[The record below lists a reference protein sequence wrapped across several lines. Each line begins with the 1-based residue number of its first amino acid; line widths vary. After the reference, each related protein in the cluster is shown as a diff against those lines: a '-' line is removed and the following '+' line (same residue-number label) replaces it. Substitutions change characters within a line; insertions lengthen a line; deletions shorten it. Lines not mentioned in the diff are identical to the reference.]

1 MLDFILSLDTQL
13 FLFLNGLH
21 NSFFDTVMYWIS
33 HKFFWVPFYVFLVVL
48 LYRFYGA
55 KKGTVFT
62 LLIVITFAL
71 TNTLSVEA
79 FKNVFERPR
88 PCHNELIQSQVHLV
102 NNHCGGAW
110 GFVSSHA
117 SNVFGLATLV
127 FFFLKSRIKGIGW
140 SIFLWAS
147 AISYSRIYLGVHYPL
162 DILCGGLLGVVCAI
176 LVFQSAKQL
185 KLINLNLM
193 RQTT

>member
-1 MLDFILSLDTQL
+1 MLDQLLSLDTKL
-13 FLFLNGLH
+13 FLFLNGFH
-21 NSFFDTVMYWIS
+21 NPFFDTVMYWIS
-33 HKFFWVPFYVFLVVL
+33 HKFFWVPFYAFLVFLL
-48 LYRFYGA
+48 FRFFG
-55 KKGTVFT
+55 KKQGIILTI
-62 LLIVITFAL
+62 LIITTFAL

-88 PCHNELIQSQVHLV
+88 PCHNELIQASTHIVKD
-102 NNHCGGAW
+102 HCGGKW

-127 FFFLKSRIKGIGW
+127 FFFFKNRIKGIGW

-162 DILCGGLLGVVCAI
+162 DIMCGGMLGVTLAFV
-176 LVFQSAKQL
+176 VFQVAK
-185 KLINLNLM
+185 KLNLIDFTKL
-193 RQTT
+193 RQTN